1 MVAAGAADF
10 LDGIELREG
19 TTTVVWHSVMWQYL
33 GPAEQAR
40 VAARL
45 DELGAQASDRAGFAH
60 LALEPRRRSPGAAHE
75 FLVVLTHLAGRRR
88 AGARAARRRTASPPP
103 GRYREGMSTHEQYS
117 DIPRGQVVGT
127 YDTYVEAQRAVDFL
141 SDEQFPVQ
149 HVSIVGS
156 DLKMVE
162 NVLGRLTRGRAA
174 MAGAASGAWFG
185 LFVGV
190 LLSLFASKNT
200 NGFGLVIAALLYGA
214 VFGAIFGFVGHALSG
229 GKRDFTSR
237 SKIVASSYDVHCTWA
252 EADKAR
258 EVLARMSATS

>member
-1 MVAAGAADF
+1 
-10 LDGIELREG
+10 
-19 TTTVVWHSVMWQYL
+19 
-33 GPAEQAR
+33 
-40 VAARL
+40 
-45 DELGAQASDRAGFAH
+45 
-60 LALEPRRRSPGAAHE
+60 
-75 FLVVLTHLAGRRR
+75 
-88 AGARAARRRTASPPP
+88 
-103 GRYREGMSTHEQYS
+103 MSTHEQYS
-117 DIPRGQVVGT
+117 DIPRGQAVGT

-200 NGFGLVIAALLYGA
+200 NGFGLVVAALLYGA

-258 EVLARMSATS
+258 EVLARMNPAV

>member
-1 MVAAGAADF
+1 
-10 LDGIELREG
+10 
-19 TTTVVWHSVMWQYL
+19 
-33 GPAEQAR
+33 
-40 VAARL
+40 
-45 DELGAQASDRAGFAH
+45 
-60 LALEPRRRSPGAAHE
+60 
-75 FLVVLTHLAGRRR
+75 
-88 AGARAARRRTASPPP
+88 
-103 GRYREGMSTHEQYS
+103 
-117 DIPRGQVVGT
+117 
-127 YDTYVEAQRAVDFL
+127 
-141 SDEQFPVQ
+141 VQ

-200 NGFGLVIAALLYGA
+200 NGFGLVVAALLYGA

-237 SKIVASSYDVHCTWA
+237 SKIVASSYDVHCAWA

-258 EVLARMSATS
+258 EVLARMNPAV

>member
-1 MVAAGAADF
+1 
-10 LDGIELREG
+10 
-19 TTTVVWHSVMWQYL
+19 
-33 GPAEQAR
+33 
-40 VAARL
+40 
-45 DELGAQASDRAGFAH
+45 
-60 LALEPRRRSPGAAHE
+60 
-75 FLVVLTHLAGRRR
+75 
-88 AGARAARRRTASPPP
+88 
-103 GRYREGMSTHEQYS
+103 MSTHEQYS

-141 SDEQFPVQ
+141 SDQQFPVQ

-200 NGFGLVIAALLYGA
+200 NAFGLVVAALLYGA

-258 EVLARMSATS
+258 EVLARMNPAV

>member
-1 MVAAGAADF
+1 
-10 LDGIELREG
+10 
-19 TTTVVWHSVMWQYL
+19 
-33 GPAEQAR
+33 
-40 VAARL
+40 
-45 DELGAQASDRAGFAH
+45 
-60 LALEPRRRSPGAAHE
+60 
-75 FLVVLTHLAGRRR
+75 
-88 AGARAARRRTASPPP
+88 
-103 GRYREGMSTHEQYS
+103 MSTHEQYS

-174 MAGAASGAWFG
+174 MAGPASGAWFG

-258 EVLARMSATS
+258 EVLARMNPAV

>member
-1 MVAAGAADF
+1 
-10 LDGIELREG
+10 
-19 TTTVVWHSVMWQYL
+19 
-33 GPAEQAR
+33 
-40 VAARL
+40 
-45 DELGAQASDRAGFAH
+45 
-60 LALEPRRRSPGAAHE
+60 
-75 FLVVLTHLAGRRR
+75 
-88 AGARAARRRTASPPP
+88 
-103 GRYREGMSTHEQYS
+103 MSTHEQYS

-141 SDEQFPVQ
+141 SDQQFPVQ

-190 LLSLFASKNT
+190 LLSLFAKKDT
-200 NGFGLVIAALLYGA
+200 NGLGLVVVALLYGS

-258 EVLARMSATS
+258 EVLARLNPGA